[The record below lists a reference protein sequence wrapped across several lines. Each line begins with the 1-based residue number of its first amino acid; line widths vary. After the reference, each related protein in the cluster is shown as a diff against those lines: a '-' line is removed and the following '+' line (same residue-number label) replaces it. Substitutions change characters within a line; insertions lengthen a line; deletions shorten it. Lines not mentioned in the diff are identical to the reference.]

1 MLKCVDLT
9 KVRIF
14 YIHRL
19 AAGDTSSI
27 SELKMLLRCFVQ
39 RNTERKSLGFQV
51 FFPSSAGKTF
61 YHSGSSKKRMQKGE
75 LFFRILSHLHFKKR
89 TPCTPQQTQI
99 ISYKS

>member
-39 RNTERKSLGFQV
+39 RNTDKHFIIVALAKKGCRKGNYF
-51 FFPSSAGKTF
+51 
-61 YHSGSSKKRMQKGE
+61 
-75 LFFRILSHLHFKKR
+75 
-89 TPCTPQQTQI
+89 
-99 ISYKS
+99 